1 MNSDTSRPV
10 IKTMDELRKY
20 AATLPPYS
28 GSITPV
34 KTMDEL
40 KKRPYE
46 LSTFNE
52 YITQHVYDGSIIISD
67 TIITSSNTTVDITAD
82 IPVNK

>member
-1 MNSDTSRPV
+1 MNSAPKRPG
-10 IKTMDELRKY
+10 ITTMAELRKY

-28 GSITPV
+28 GSIPPV
-34 KTMDEL
+34 KTMEEL

-52 YITQHVYDGSIIISD
+52 YITQIIHDGNIMISD
-67 TIITSSNTTVDITAD
+67 NIVTSSNTTVD
-82 IPVNK
+82 N

>member
-1 MNSDTSRPV
+1 MSSAPKRSGIT
-10 IKTMDELRKY
+10 TMDELRKY

-28 GSITPV
+28 GNIPPV
-34 KTMDEL
+34 KTMEEL

-52 YITQHVYDGSIIISD
+52 YITQIIHDGNIIISD
-67 TIITSSNTTVDITAD
+67 NIIISSDTTVNITAD